1 MSKFS
6 IIILLCALV
15 ASYGQTSDIAEY
27 CQALAGELAACKQ
40 YLAECEAQRK
50 DFAMRSEDRER
61 AIAAENA
68 KLKAE
73 IERLRKQK
81 HLLIEEKQKLAAEQQ
96 QFQES
101 REACLKSLSPA
112 EQELESKRQQF
123 PQAWAETM
131 LPPLDNDNP
140 AARLRR
146 FLESID
152 GIREFDQQLQKPVP
166 TILTGPDGIQREFQL
181 LYLGLSTAYAV
192 APEAK
197 IAGFG
202 IRQNGDWEWNWR
214 QDYFP
219 AIAQAIEISSGK
231 RPPALLLLPVTI
243 IKGDGQ

>member
-96 QFQES
+96 QFHEK
-101 REACLKSLSPA
+101 REACLKTLSPA
-112 EQELESKRQQF
+112 EQALEAKRQQL
-123 PQAWAETM
+123 PQSLAETM

-152 GIREFDQQLQKPVP
+152 GIRDFDQQLQKPVP

-202 IRQNGDWEWNWR
+202 IRQNGDWEWHWR

-219 AIAQAIEISSGK
+219 AVAQAIEISSGK
-231 RPPALLLLPVTI
+231 RPPALLPLPVT

>member
-81 HLLIEEKQKLAAEQQ
+81 HLLSEEKQKLAAEQQ
-96 QFQES
+96 QLHEC
-101 REACLKSLSPA
+101 REACLKTLSPA
-112 EQELESKRQQF
+112 EQALEAKRQQL
-123 PQAWAETM
+123 PQALAETM

-202 IRQNGDWEWNWR
+202 IRQNGDWEWHWR

-231 RPPALLLLPVTI
+231 RPPALLPLPVTI
-243 IKGDGQ
+243 TGDGQ

>member
-61 AIAAENA
+61 AIAVENA

-73 IERLRKQK
+73 IQRLLKQK
-81 HLLIEEKQKLAAEQQ
+81 QLLIEKKQKQEAEQQ
-96 QFQES
+96 RLLQNHQ
-101 REACLKSLSPA
+101 ACLTPLSLA
-112 EQELESKRQQF
+112 EQVLEAKRNQLPKPLQ
-123 PQAWAETM
+123 ETM
-131 LPPLDNDNP
+131 LPPLQGDNLSS
-140 AARLRR
+140 RLRR

-152 GIREFDQQLQKPVP
+152 SIRDFDQQLQKPVP
-166 TILTGPDGIQREFQL
+166 TILTGPDGVQREFQL
-181 LYLGLSTAYAV
+181 LYFGLSTAYAV
-192 APEAK
+192 APEAQ

-202 IRQNGDWEWNWR
+202 IRRNGDWEWHWW
-214 QDYFP
+214 QDYVP

-231 RPPALLLLPVTI
+231 CPPALLNLPVPT
-243 IKGDGQ
+243 KEGDGQ

>member
-81 HLLIEEKQKLAAEQQ
+81 QLLIEEKQKLAAEQQ
-96 QFQES
+96 QFHES

-112 EQELESKRQQF
+112 EQALESKRQQL
-123 PQAWAETM
+123 PQSLAETM

-202 IRQNGDWEWNWR
+202 IRQNGDWEWHWR

-231 RPPALLLLPVTI
+231 RPPALLPLPVT

>member
-81 HLLIEEKQKLAAEQQ
+81 QLLIEEKQKLAAEQQ
-96 QFQES
+96 QFHES

-112 EQELESKRQQF
+112 EQALESKRQQL
-123 PQAWAETM
+123 PQALAETM

-140 AARLRR
+140 TARLRR

-202 IRQNGDWEWNWR
+202 IRQNGDWEWHWR

-231 RPPALLLLPVTI
+231 CPPALLNLPVPT
-243 IKGDGQ
+243 KEGDGQ

>member
-1 MSKFS
+1 MSKPS

-40 YLAECEAQRK
+40 YLIECEAQRK

-61 AIAAENA
+61 AIADENT

-73 IERLRKQK
+73 IERLQKQK
-81 HLLIEEKQKLAAEQQ
+81 QLLIEEKQKLATEQQ
-96 QFQES
+96 QFHES
-101 REACLKSLSPA
+101 REACLKALSPA
-112 EQELESKRQQF
+112 EQALESKRQQL
-123 PQAWAETM
+123 PQKLAETM

-140 AARLRR
+140 SARLHR

-152 GIREFDQQLQKPVP
+152 SIREFDQQLQKPVP
-166 TILTGPDGIQREFQL
+166 TILTGPNGIQREFQL

-202 IRQNGDWEWNWR
+202 IRQNGDWEWHWR

-231 RPPALLLLPVTI
+231 RPPTLLPLPVT

>member
-15 ASYGQTSDIAEY
+15 ASNGQTSDIAEY

-81 HLLIEEKQKLAAEQQ
+81 QLLIGEKQKLAAEQQ
-96 QFQES
+96 QLHEN
-101 REACLKSLSPA
+101 REACLKTLSPA
-112 EQELESKRQQF
+112 EQELEAKRQQL
-123 PQAWAETM
+123 PQALAETM

-140 AARLRR
+140 AAKLCR

-152 GIREFDQQLQKPVP
+152 GIREFDQQLQKPEP
-166 TILTGPDGIQREFQL
+166 SILTGPDGIQREFQL

-202 IRQNGDWEWNWR
+202 IRQNGDWEWHWA

>member
-81 HLLIEEKQKLAAEQQ
+81 HLLSEEKQKLAAEQQ
-96 QFQES
+96 QLHEC
-101 REACLKSLSPA
+101 REACLKTLLPA
-112 EQELESKRQQF
+112 EQALEAKRQQ
-123 PQAWAETM
+123 
-131 LPPLDNDNP
+131 LP
-140 AARLRR
+140 
-146 FLESID
+146 
-152 GIREFDQQLQKPVP
+152 
-166 TILTGPDGIQREFQL
+166 
-181 LYLGLSTAYAV
+181 
-192 APEAK
+192 
-197 IAGFG
+197 
-202 IRQNGDWEWNWR
+202 WW
-214 QDYFP
+214 QDYVP

-231 RPPALLLLPVTI
+231 RPPALLPLPVT

>member
-6 IIILLCALV
+6 IIIILCALV

-73 IERLRKQK
+73 IERLLKQK
-81 HLLIEEKQKLAAEQQ
+81 QLLIEEKQKLAAEQQ
-96 QFQES
+96 QFHEK

-112 EQELESKRQQF
+112 EQALESKRQQL
-123 PQAWAETM
+123 PQALAETM

-152 GIREFDQQLQKPVP
+152 GIRAFDQQLQKPVP

-197 IAGFG
+197 IAGIG
-202 IRQNGDWEWNWR
+202 IRQNGDWEWHWR

-231 RPPALLLLPVTI
+231 RPHALLPLPVT